1 MSHLRLR
8 LIRLWHELLGSLW
21 PIPLACL
28 LGGIALALTTIA
40 IDRRFDYRLV
50 PAGLTGGPD
59 AAETVLGTFAT
70 SLVTLTS
77 LVLSLT
83 LVAVQLAIPADAG
96 QPGRADPVWS
106 PRRPVAAGRRADRPG
121 RRQHQEGPGRA
132 LPARPRSAGGS

>member
-40 IDRRFDYRLV
+40 IDRRFDYWLV
-50 PAGLTGGPD
+50 PAGLTGGPA

-70 SLVTLTS
+70 SLVN
-77 LVLSLT
+77 
-83 LVAVQLAIPADAG
+83 PD
-96 QPGRADPVWS
+96 QPGAVAHAGGG
-106 PRRPVAAGRRADRPG
+106 AAG
-121 RRQHQEGPGRA
+121 HTC
-132 LPARPRSAGGS
+132 